1 MPSKSK
7 KQARFMAA
15 VANNP
20 SFAKKAGVSQSV
32 GREFADADKGRKF
45 AGGGVMPSY
54 YDSKSGRPGTAVRK
68 YQRGDKVVSRAHRKK
83 AIRNIDDEIY
93 RTDPKTYDRGVVGRD
108 ARDEYERDLREK
120 RFEKRALNMQEGGAI
135 ASSSSTPARGAGIAS
150 QGVRPCKIV

>member
-7 KQARFMAA
+7 KQKRFMAA

-20 SFAKKAGVSQSV
+20 KFAKKVGVSQEV
-32 GREFADADKGRKF
+32 GREFADADKGRNF

-54 YDSKSGRPGTAVRK
+54 YDSKSGRPGKAVKK
-68 YQRGDKVVSRAHRKK
+68 YERGDKVVSRAHRKK

-120 RFEKRALNMQEGGAI
+120 RFEKRALNMQEGGTV
-135 ASSSSTPARGAGIAS
+135 ASTTTPARGTGIAR

>member
-1 MPSKSK
+1 M
-7 KQARFMAA
+7 
-15 VANNP
+15 
-20 SFAKKAGVSQSV
+20 
-32 GREFADADKGRKF
+32 
-45 AGGGVMPSY
+45 
-54 YDSKSGRPGTAVRK
+54 
-68 YQRGDKVVSRAHRKK
+68 VSRAHRKK

-135 ASSSSTPARGAGIAS
+135 ASLSSTPARGAGIAS